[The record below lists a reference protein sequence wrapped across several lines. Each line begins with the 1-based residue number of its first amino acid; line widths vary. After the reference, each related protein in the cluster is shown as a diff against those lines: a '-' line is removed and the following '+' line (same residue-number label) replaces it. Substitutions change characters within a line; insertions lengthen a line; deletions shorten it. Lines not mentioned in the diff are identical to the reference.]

1 MCGMNELQLFSDPK
15 FGTVRTVLIDGEP
28 WMVGVDVAKALG
40 YDTPRKALS
49 DHVDKEDKMGA
60 QNGTPSVTDS
70 LGRIQHP
77 TWINE
82 SGLYSLIL
90 SCKFKDDKKIKEA
103 RRFKRWVTSEVLP
116 TLRKTGRYTT
126 EIAEPEQ
133 RAITTDD
140 YLTAAR
146 ILAGCRNERMPYVVK
161 LLRQAGIDV
170 ELQPRDAKPNPQE
183 PRQRDPQTAKLLT
196 VAIEQYHISRNSIA
210 RHTGIWEAQL
220 KRMQQGTAWYVP
232 ERAKAVRDAVHEML
246 PHLDIDA
253 IYNSVT

>member
-1 MCGMNELQLFSDPK
+1 MRGMNELQVFTNPE
-15 FGTVRTVLIDGEP
+15 FGTVRTILIDDEP
-28 WMVGVDVAKALG
+28 WAVGIDVAKALG
-40 YDTPRKALS
+40 YRNLKDAIIK
-49 DHVDKEDKMGA
+49 HVDTEDKLVGSRNA
-60 QNGTPSVTDS
+60 TPSITDS
-70 LGRIQHP
+70 QGRTQWP

-90 SCKFKDDKKIKEA
+90 SSKLPAAKE
-103 RRFKRWVTSEVLP
+103 FKRWVTSEILP

-161 LLRQAGIDV
+161 LLRQAGIDI
-170 ELQPRDAKPNPQE
+170 ELQPRDAKPDPQA

-232 ERAKAVRDAVHEML
+232 ERAKAVRDAIHEML